1 MLEITFCWR
10 KQDEVR
16 HIVYRT
22 LFQQSTQPENALKQ
36 KAFCYTPVC
45 SYESDNSD
53 ILKEFENLFIASN
66 FRDLTMLR
74 SVNTSDTEEVFRS
87 VFIIKF
93 LLSIRCGCKD
103 LY

>member
-36 KAFCYTPVC
+36 KAFCHTPVC

-53 ILKEFENLFIASN
+53 ILKELKDLFIVSN
-66 FRDLTMLR
+66 FGGLTILR
-74 SVNTSDTEEVFRS
+74 SINTSDAEEVFRS
-87 VFIIKF
+87 IFF
-93 LLSIRCGCKD
+93 
-103 LY
+103 YY

>member
-10 KQDEVR
+10 KQDVVR

-36 KAFCYTPVC
+36 KAFCHTPVC

-53 ILKEFENLFIASN
+53 ILKELENLFIVSN
-66 FRDLTMLR
+66 FEDLTMLR
-74 SVNTSDTEEVFRS
+74 SINAFDTEEVFWS
-87 VFIIKF
+87 VF
-93 LLSIRCGCKD
+93 
-103 LY
+103 YY